1 MPHKLT
7 SIQKMKSDDNVFSR
21 TQRLHHLWPISLYCL
36 VLMFAVQHLL
46 RTDPVE
52 DGEGFFIALFTKRDD
67 KNHSKKQATC
77 RNNSKSLTRDG
88 CTSRFRSGKKRI
100 VINVAH
106 TKLFLMWLH
115 AKQSRRKRD
124 NFNTGDYWLLLNF
137 EKYPVFGLI
146 IFSKD
151 EV

>member
-1 MPHKLT
+1 MPYKLT
-7 SIQKMKSDDNVFSR
+7 SIQKMKSDNVFDR
-21 TQRLHHLWPISLYCL
+21 AQRWPISLHCL

-67 KNHSKKQATC
+67 KNHSEKQATC
-77 RNNSKSLTRDG
+77 RNNSKSLARDG
-88 CTSRFRSGKKRI
+88 CTGRFRSGKKRI
-100 VINVAH
+100 VINFPH

-124 NFNTGDYWLLLNF
+124 NFNTGGSYRPMTTHCF
-137 EKYPVFGLI
+137 
-146 IFSKD
+146 
-151 EV
+151 